1 MTRIPWNEEQ
11 VAAETKMIAA
21 ELAELNGR
29 GILTINSQ
37 PRVNGEPSTHP
48 ELGWGKPGGYIYQKV
63 CVIQQN
69 WTKRQNK
76 FSVHLALLTPNK
88 YVIQVRFFFT
98 CIIYTSKKQVC
109 LHLPVA
115 CYE

>member
-63 CVIQQN
+63 CVIHQN

-88 YVIQVRFFFT
+88 YVIQVRFFLT
-98 CIIYTSKKQVC
+98 CIIYTSKKQIC
-109 LHLPVA
+109 LDLL
-115 CYE
+115 